1 MPKNRRLLHRDRAAS
16 HSAGCAD
23 AGGGLSQ
30 SFGHACRE
38 LRRALVAKRATSRR
52 LRRRL
57 RMLGYEWLLELCS
70 LARTTVRLLCGEVP
84 FLDLGPTYGPHRDSG
99 LLMECTRTRGRIACM
114 RNIWEERPHL
124 SLNDTRL
131 VLKGFDLGAEWT
143 QNNPHFC
150 TPHSGAH
157 RKPVSCAAKLSK
169 YWRGQW

>member
-1 MPKNRRLLHRDRAAS
+1 MNNNRAAS

-23 AGGGLSQ
+23 LRGGLPQ
-30 SFGHACRE
+30 FFGCACRK
-38 LRRALVAKRATSRR
+38 LRRALVAKRAPSRR

-70 LARTTVRLLCGEVP
+70 LGRITARLLCGEVP

-99 LLMECTRTRGRIACM
+99 LLAECTRTRGRIACM
-114 RNIWEERPHL
+114 RDIRAERPHL
-124 SLNDTRL
+124 SLTDMRL

-143 QNNPHFC
+143 QNNPHSC
-150 TPHSGAH
+150 IPHNEAH
-157 RKPVSCAAKLSK
+157 QRTQISCAANLSK

>member
-1 MPKNRRLLHRDRAAS
+1 MPKIRELVHRDGAAS
-16 HSAGCAD
+16 HSSACTNL
-23 AGGGLSQ
+23 GGQLQ
-30 SFGHACRE
+30 SFGRACRK
-38 LRRALVAKRATSRR
+38 LRRALGAKRAPARR

-57 RMLGYEWLLELCS
+57 CMLGHEWFLELCS
-70 LARTTVRLLCGEVP
+70 LARITVRLLGGEVP

-114 RNIWEERPHL
+114 RNIREERPHL

-143 QNNPHFC
+143 QGNPHFC
-150 TPHSGAH
+150 TPHTEAH
-157 RKPVSCAAKLSK
+157 HKIRISCAANLSK